1 MKGNEKLVE
10 EDNEETNSECYD
22 SDFDAEDG
30 DGDIFAANV
39 DKQVNDHNEALE
51 IVELEDDAGLEN

>member
-30 DGDIFAANV
+30 DGDILQLMLIN
-39 DKQVNDHNEALE
+39 KSMIIMRHWRL
-51 IVELEDDAGLEN
+51 